1 VWLAFDLAARL
12 VVGGSLLLA
21 GLAKIIST
29 VAWRQ
34 LWLACYRLLPRWLVR
49 PAALALPTAELACGL
64 AVLAGVLGPASLLAG
79 AGLLALLAVAVGSA
93 LARQPEISC
102 HCLSMVGEV
111 ISWRGVIRNLILA
124 AAAVAAGAAGAVA
137 AGAGAAGPG
146 AAAGWH
152 PAADLLGSTGVAG
165 PAQLACL
172 GAGVLAAHGAALALR
187 ASRRRRALAAIGR
200 RPAAPAPGLPG

>member
-1 VWLAFDLAARL
+1 MWLAFDLAVRL
-12 VVGGSLLLA
+12 VIGGSLLLA

-79 AGLLALLAVAVGSA
+79 AGLLVLLAVAVGGA
-93 LARQPEISC
+93 LARQPELSC

-124 AAAVAAGAAGAVA
+124 AAAAAGAAA
-137 AGAGAAGPG
+137 A
-146 AAAGWH
+146 WH
-152 PAADLLGSTGVAG
+152 PGADLLGSTGVAG
-165 PAQLACL
+165 LTQVGCL
-172 GAGVLAAHGAALALR
+172 GAGVLAAHAAALAVR
-187 ASRRRRALAAIGR
+187 ASRRRRVLAAIGR
-200 RPAAPAPGLPG
+200 RPAAPTPGLPG